1 MKQRKLSM
9 DAFIWRALLDKD
21 AANRALLTKA
31 EEPGRHQCRRC
42 LEWIA
47 DGEEPDGCRDPGCP
61 EI

>member
-31 EEPGRHQCRRC
+31 EESGRHQAVQKFEKGASHESQSRS
-42 LEWIA
+42 LP
-47 DGEEPDGCRDPGCP
+47 EP
-61 EI
+61 